1 MVIRSGISQILAGVD
16 KPRSVAIDTEARVY
30 VGDGDGLVH
39 LFVPDPNTLN
49 SYELAG
55 AGMTG
60 FDGGI
65 VDLAWDSTYGLLAI
79 VAEISNGRQQR
90 LWKINPNGGPV
101 HTGTFITQALDSKIP
116 NCQWHRVLLNAS
128 VPAGTSIQIDSFT
141 AEAIPDLV
149 SPITDPLVNQWKL
162 CVKAGDDNPDCLVQ
176 SGPGRYLWLRLTFNS
191 NGSASPELRSLKV
204 FYPRVSYLRYL
215 PAVYQEDENSRPFLE
230 RFLSIFQSEFDDLDR
245 RIDRIW
251 QLFNPGSIP
260 AQDLYW
266 LASWLAVVVNP
277 AWSESKLRSMLKN
290 AFQAQCMRGT
300 VAGLTQAIQDYVGVQ
315 AVIVEHFQLRRL
327 PVLSGGASLDGG
339 IRLWSPD
346 YYKRLQV
353 TSNSQIGDFQLV
365 GDPAPDVEPLNRD
378 AHQFTVL
385 FLASPYGSG
394 NVEQQISQLV
404 EREKPVHT
412 QANICPLL
420 PRFRIGVQSTIG
432 TDSVV
437 GGISY
442 LVLNQ
447 LATLGYDS
455 ILGCSKEELKLRQIG
470 IVPHPRVGLSTQL
483 S

>member
-1 MVIRSGISQILAGVD
+1 
-16 KPRSVAIDTEARVY
+16 
-30 VGDGDGLVH
+30 
-39 LFVPDPNTLN
+39 
-49 SYELAG
+49 
-55 AGMTG
+55 
-60 FDGGI
+60 
-65 VDLAWDSTYGLLAI
+65 
-79 VAEISNGRQQR
+79 
-90 LWKINPNGGPV
+90 
-101 HTGTFITQALDSKIP
+101 
-116 NCQWHRVLLNAS
+116 
-128 VPAGTSIQIDSFT
+128 
-141 AEAIPDLV
+141 
-149 SPITDPLVNQWKL
+149 
-162 CVKAGDDNPDCLVQ
+162 
-176 SGPGRYLWLRLTFNS
+176 
-191 NGSASPELRSLKV
+191 
-204 FYPRVSYLRYL
+204 
-215 PAVYQEDENSRPFLE
+215 
-230 RFLSIFQSEFDDLDR
+230 
-245 RIDRIW
+245 
-251 QLFNPGSIP
+251 
-260 AQDLYW
+260 
-266 LASWLAVVVNP
+266 
-277 AWSESKLRSMLKN
+277 
-290 AFQAQCMRGT
+290 MRGT